1 MELTLCQ
8 LLCQRTTDATHE
20 LLNRRY
26 TRQVQ
31 WRSQECELGEASP
44 PLPPPSPPPFNGGP
58 GV

>member
-8 LLCQRTTDATHE
+8 LLYQRTTDATHE

-31 WRSQECELGEASP
+31 WRSQECELGGGLPSLAPSSP
-44 PLPPPSPPPFNGGP
+44 F
-58 GV
+58 